1 MQTCK
6 VDERQ
11 LGDWI
16 DKASGSIRYVAPAI
30 TDSLAHKIC
39 AAEKRTG
46 EKNFVLIE
54 LDSDIDRSGY
64 GETAGVRILIENG
77 VITNE
82 NPGLR
87 MAAMTAPNFGV
98 VWSPNA
104 RRIDP
109 MERVSVNGIFLE
121 GQERRKLQELVCKL
135 MGEDQESASQL
146 ANDEERKEVAATEE
160 VILKVIHQANETER
174 EAKPKPQPDETDK
187 EVIPAPDEPEIN
199 IRPVS
204 EEKVRE
210 VEKDLREHPPRNFD
224 KEKILE
230 VYQGYIGFVEIH
242 VIGATLSESTTL
254 AIPKELT
261 ELGLGEELRNN
272 LSEKMRIDLSDR
284 VDLGASDVNKQVDA
298 FRMIFTK
305 QMGKPLGR
313 IYKKSDWKI
322 MQDKWKEID
331 SLVEAANA
339 KIRQNLD
346 KTVVKIIQ
354 EAAEEWALALEEIS
368 ITSLQP
374 KYRVDDIKFMLNK
387 QWINKKRATEV
398 KIELF
403 TKDLT
408 WETLRDPDV
417 KKKIM
422 EAYPELCKTGLYKSI
437 KAFEVSR

>member
-30 TDSLAHKIC
+30 TDNLAHKIC

-46 EKNFVLIE
+46 EKNSVLIE

-64 GETAGVRILIENG
+64 GETTGVRILMENG
-77 VITNE
+77 VTTNS

-87 MAAMTAPNFGV
+87 IAAITAPNFGV

-104 RRIDP
+104 RRIDL
-109 MERVSVNGIFLE
+109 MERVSVNGFFLE
-121 GQERRKLQELVCKL
+121 GQERRNLQKLVCKL
-135 MGEDQESASQL
+135 MGEDQILVSQF
-146 ANDEERKEVAATEE
+146 ANDEERKEATTSDE
-160 VILKVIHQANETER
+160 VSLEVIHQPIETDR
-174 EAKPKPQPDETDK
+174 DVNPQPDETDR

-199 IRPVS
+199 IHPVS
-204 EEKVRE
+204 EEEVKK

-261 ELGLGEELRNN
+261 ELGLAEELRNN

-284 VDLGASDVNKQVDA
+284 VDLGASEVNKQVDA

-313 IYKKSDWKI
+313 IYKKSDWKV
-322 MQDKWKEID
+322 MQDKWKEINY
-331 SLVEAANA
+331 LVDTANA
-339 KIRQNLD
+339 KILQKLD
-346 KTVVKIIQ
+346 NTVDRIIQ
-354 EAAEEWALALEEIS
+354 EAAEEWERALYKNSNTSSQPNYSVEEIN
-368 ITSLQP
+368 
-374 KYRVDDIKFMLNK
+374 RMLNQ
-387 QWINKKRATEV
+387 QWINKKRATKV
-398 KIELF
+398 KIEMF
-403 TKDLT
+403 AKDLT
-408 WETLRDPDV
+408 WETLNDAEV
-417 KKKIM
+417 KNKIAD
-422 EAYPELCKTGLYKSI
+422 AYPELCETGLFKSR
-437 KAFEVSR
+437 KAIDVGD

>member
-6 VDERQ
+6 VDDKQ

-16 DKASGSIRYVAPAI
+16 DKATGSIRYVAPAI
-30 TDSLAHKIC
+30 TDNLAHKIC

-64 GETAGVRILIENG
+64 GETAAVRILMENG

-87 MAAMTAPNFGV
+87 MVAMTAPNFGV
-98 VWSPNA
+98 IWSPNA

-121 GQERRKLQELVCKL
+121 GQERLKLQELVCKL
-135 MGEDQESASQL
+135 MGENQKTASQV
-146 ANDEERKEVAATEE
+146 ANDEERKEAAATEE
-160 VILKVIHQANETER
+160 VSLKVIRQANETDR
-174 EAKPKPQPDETDK
+174 EAKPQPDEIDK
-187 EVIPAPDEPEIN
+187 EVIPAPDEPEMN
-199 IRPVS
+199 VRPVS
-204 EEKVRE
+204 EQKVKE

-261 ELGLGEELRNN
+261 ELGLAEELRNN

-284 VDLGASDVNKQVDA
+284 VDLGASEVNKQVDA

-322 MQDKWKEID
+322 MQDKWKEINY
-331 SLVEAANA
+331 LVDTANTN
-339 KIRQNLD
+339 IRQKLD
-346 KTVVKIIQ
+346 NTVDRIIH
-354 EAAEEWALALEEIS
+354 EAAEEWERALYKNSNTSSQPIYSVNEIN
-368 ITSLQP
+368 
-374 KYRVDDIKFMLNK
+374 RMLNQ
-387 QWINKKRATEV
+387 QWINKKRATKV
-398 KIELF
+398 KIEMF
-403 TKDLT
+403 AKDLT
-408 WETLRDPDV
+408 WETLNDVEV
-417 KKKIM
+417 KKKI
-422 EAYPELCKTGLYKSI
+422 EDAYPELCETGLYKSR
-437 KAFEVSR
+437 KAIDVGD